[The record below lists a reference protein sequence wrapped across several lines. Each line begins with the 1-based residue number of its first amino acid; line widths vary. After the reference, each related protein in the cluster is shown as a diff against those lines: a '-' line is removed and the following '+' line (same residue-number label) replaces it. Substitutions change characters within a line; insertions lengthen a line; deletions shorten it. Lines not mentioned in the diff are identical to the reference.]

1 MVARKHGK
9 AKCFGQGRECFQLQQ
24 LSVQYLILCLTK
36 TFVLHGIWPL
46 FSQALRVYHPVSTS
60 VSRLC
65 GFFSPHIARQM
76 LTLYVSMPGFGI
88 KEWRSHMIE
97 QSKEKKTKQ
106 NQQKQQTTLHKP
118 NRNKKTQTHKLH
130 YKNEHYQN
138 ACC

>member
-1 MVARKHGK
+1 MARGGSASSYSSFQCSTWSFALQKSSSYIESGL
-9 AKCFGQGRECFQLQQ
+9 CFHKLLEFI
-24 LSVQYLILCLTK
+24 ILY
-36 TFVLHGIWPL
+36 PL
-46 FSQALRVYHPVSTS
+46 LFPGYVD
-60 VSRLC
+60 
-65 GFFSPHIARQM
+65 FFSPHIARQM